1 MIAKEKN
8 KGGAPVK
15 RRNVPSFSSGAR
27 ISWADRLG
35 WNAGGFR
42 LETETE
48 TESKARGGKGTQSH
62 AASDMITAGS
72 K

>member
-27 ISWADRLG
+27 ISWADQLG

-42 LETETE
+42 LERQRQRQRVRLVVE
-48 TESKARGGKGTQSH
+48 KGPNHMLLQT
-62 AASDMITAGS
+62 
-72 K
+72 